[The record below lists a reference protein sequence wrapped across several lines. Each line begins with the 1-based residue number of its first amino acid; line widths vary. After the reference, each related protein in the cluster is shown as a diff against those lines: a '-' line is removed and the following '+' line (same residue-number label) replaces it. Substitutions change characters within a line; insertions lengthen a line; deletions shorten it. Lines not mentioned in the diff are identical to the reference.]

1 LEVCPDFPE
10 KKSIEK
16 TSMDNITQIVITL
29 ATVAGSA
36 GIWKFFEARL
46 RIKAEQKKTEENNS
60 DTVQYR
66 DDLKNRVRNLE
77 KLLAESSDEKDDLRD
92 KVLKLTE
99 EVSALRIK
107 VEFLEKEN
115 ERLKLK

>member
-1 LEVCPDFPE
+1 
-10 KKSIEK
+10 
-16 TSMDNITQIVITL
+16 MDNITQIIITV

-46 RIKAEQKKTEENNS
+46 RVKSEEKKSQIENS
-60 DTVQYR
+60 DGVQYR

-77 KLLAESSDEKDDLRD
+77 QLLAVSADEKDELRNQ
-92 KVLKLTE
+92 VLALTQ
-99 EVSALRIK
+99 EVSALRVK

-115 ERLKLK
+115 DRLKNK